1 MYNSADKELKLEQRQ
16 CAERDT
22 QSKVQDYQF
31 EKMFEKMISQPSLN
45 QTCRTG
51 GNSRFNSFFYKL
63 TKKKKKG

>member
-31 EKMFEKMISQPSLN
+31 EKIEKMISQPSLN

-51 GNSRFNSFFYKL
+51 GNSRFNSL
-63 TKKKKKG
+63 INQKKKG